1 MQFLKTAL
9 LLAIIS
15 FLLHLGWESSHLPL
29 YGGYESLSP
38 ILPITIWAAIGD
50 VLYTIGAVLLVALLK
65 GRLNWIRE
73 ATYKDI
79 ASLAVL
85 GFFIAVFVEYKGLF
99 LNRWHYLEAM
109 PVISGLGVGL
119 SPILQMSLLLPVSVF
134 LTKYLLKKN
143 LKLHGL
149 LAVVYRHCGPCSS
162 ATMTRHSGGDA
173 AYPATG

>member
-1 MQFLKTAL
+1 
-9 LLAIIS
+9 
-15 FLLHLGWESSHLPL
+15 LGSNWRRPL
-29 YGGYESLSP
+29 YYRRRIAGGSF
-38 ILPITIWAAIGD
+38 
-50 VLYTIGAVLLVALLK
+50 
-65 GRLNWIRE
+65 RE

-134 LTKYLLKKN
+134 LTKYLLKKI
-143 LKLHGL
+143 
-149 LAVVYRHCGPCSS
+149 
-162 ATMTRHSGGDA
+162 
-173 AYPATG
+173 